1 MNHSSTNRVLV
12 TEALSMGVLGSYKYL
27 KKKID
32 AVNGNKTI
40 WLVNSLV
47 NY

>member
-1 MNHSSTNRVLV
+1 MDVKASRNQMNHSSTNRVLV

-27 KKKID
+27 KKID

-40 WLVNSLV
+40 W
-47 NY
+47 